1 MFKKIEDEVIEA
13 QKEKL
18 YKNLE
23 SQEKEVEEVDH
34 MDLITIDE
42 FAKVEIRIGQIKEC
56 EKIKKSNKLLKTQID
71 IGDKTIQVIAG
82 LGKRYAPEDLIGKK
96 VPVVVNLQ
104 PAKLMGEESQGMI
117 MATESAAILT
127 PDDCEIGELLM

>member
-1 MFKKIEDEVIEA
+1 
-13 QKEKL
+13 
-18 YKNLE
+18 
-23 SQEKEVEEVDH
+23 

>member
-1 MFKKIEDEVIEA
+1 M
-13 QKEKL
+13 
-18 YKNLE
+18 
-23 SQEKEVEEVDH
+23 
-34 MDLITIDE
+34 
-42 FAKVEIRIGQIKEC
+42 
-56 EKIKKSNKLLKTQID
+56 
-71 IGDKTIQVIAG
+71 
-82 LGKRYAPEDLIGKK
+82 IGKK